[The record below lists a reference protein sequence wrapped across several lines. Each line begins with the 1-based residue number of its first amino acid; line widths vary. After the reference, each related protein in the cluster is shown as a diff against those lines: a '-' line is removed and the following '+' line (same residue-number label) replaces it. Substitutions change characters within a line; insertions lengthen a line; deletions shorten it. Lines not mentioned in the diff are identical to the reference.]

1 MSVSPVP
8 PQASEPVSPA
18 SAGAEDLLGVRIGAA
33 LIDFALLFGLLVVL
47 SVLIGEAS
55 VEDGFSFYLNNADAA
70 LYVGLVL
77 VYYIALEPP
86 GGEDQ
91 LAEPPTVAL
100 PGREDLLGVRIAAAL
115 IDPAVLLG
123 LFIPL
128 ATYQRTRH
136 LRLSW
141 QV

>member
-1 MSVSPVP
+1 MRRWGKERFPGTTP
-8 PQASEPVSPA
+8 GQRTGIPA

-33 LIDFALLFGLLVVL
+33 LIDLALLFGLLVVL
-47 SVLIGEAS
+47 SVLIGEAR
-55 VEDGFSFYLNNADAA
+55 VGDGFSFSLNNADAA

-77 VYYIALEPP
+77 VYCFA
-86 GGEDQ
+86 

-100 PGREDLLGVRIAAAL
+100 RGREDLVGVRIAAAL

-123 LFIPL
+123 LFIPV
-128 ATYQRTRH
+128 AGVSADAAAPSVT
-136 LRLSW
+136 